1 MAAKKHHTT
10 QAGITAILVS
20 ALAGCT
26 TPPSFIP
33 EWTVTWTEWNWSRPG
48 ATQSQL
54 NTEFAACE
62 KQTAVAVASSVIP
75 GSKAP
80 GGTPAW
86 RAALEG
92 TDQVLRCL
100 HACEGMAQGTGG
112 ADCALERRP
121 RGRLR
126 VDDLAL
132 TVRSP
137 RLTAAARLSA

>member
-10 QAGITAILVS
+10 QARITAILLS

-86 RAALEG
+86 RAALKEQIKFFDTCMRVKG
-92 TDQVLRCL
+92 WHKAPVGPNAPSSDDR
-100 HACEGMAQGTGG
+100 GG
-112 ADCALERRP
+112 
-121 RGRLR
+121 G
-126 VDDLAL
+126 
-132 TVRSP
+132 
-137 RLTAAARLSA
+137 